1 MYREKSLWD
10 IGRCNC
16 WPKILK
22 VSGFKTKP
30 HNPSTFPIKYF
41 PIAYVKLRRTINPG
55 CLTRNS

>member
-10 IGRCNC
+10 IGRCKLSCNC

-41 PIAYVKLRRTINPG
+41 PIAYVKLR
-55 CLTRNS
+55 